1 LHRQNCRNHVFTY
14 NKQERADYLP
24 ALLSGGEQ
32 QRVVIARALA
42 NKPKLIL
49 ADEPT
54 ASLDTVRGK
63 KVMEIPKKIAREQ
76 DGVIKP

>member
-1 LHRQNCRNHVFTY
+1 MYLLTISNN
-14 NKQERADYLP
+14 ERIADYLP

-32 QRVVIARALA
+32 KRVAIARVLA